1 MAFEAQK
8 RFLKDGCE
16 EGAEMTRE
24 EVAKNVAES
33 IRCVSEYVA
42 EHADD
47 YAQGMEDG
55 QGMEI
60 KMVFELDALPS
71 VVVERSVLP
80 VKFIN
85 AIHDGRCGIWT
96 RFSKNNPAVK

>member
-1 MAFEAQK
+1 
-8 RFLKDGCE
+8 
-16 EGAEMTRE
+16 MTSNE
-24 EVAKNVAES
+24 LTKNVAES

-60 KMVFELDALPS
+60 KMVFELDALPK

-85 AIHDGRCGIWT
+85 AIHDGRCKIWT
-96 RFSKNNPAVK
+96 WFSENNPGVK